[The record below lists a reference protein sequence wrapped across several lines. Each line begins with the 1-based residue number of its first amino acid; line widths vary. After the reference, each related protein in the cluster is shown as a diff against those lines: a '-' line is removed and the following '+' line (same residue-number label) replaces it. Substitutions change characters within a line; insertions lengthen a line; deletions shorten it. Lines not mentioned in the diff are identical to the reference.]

1 MRHARQIRVRPV
13 PALAVALSLAAL
25 LLAGCSGGQVPA
37 AAAVTVTQEVT
48 RTVTPTTDT
57 TTTTT
62 DMESPTSGAEITG
75 PTSAPPTVRPGTLG
89 LADFFEPSSDWTE
102 SRFDVADKGQV
113 QGVSARIDS
122 CSTSNAEVLELRLS
136 NKFTRLSFQVA
147 QANSSKTSDGTLTVE
162 VSGNGRQLDVRKIAF
177 NTVQDFGVPVQGVNA
192 TQIKFHLETLN
203 GNCPSGRVIAVLYD
217 AKVS

>member
-1 MRHARQIRVRPV
+1 
-13 PALAVALSLAAL
+13 VALSLVAL
-25 LLAGCSGGQVPA
+25 LLAACSGGQAPA

-48 RTVTPTTDT
+48 RTLTPTTEPT
-57 TTTTT
+57 TMTGM
-62 DMESPTSGAEITG
+62 DSPTSGSAITG
-75 PTSAPPTVRPGTLG
+75 PTSAPPTVGPGLLG

-122 CSTSNAEVLELRLS
+122 CSASNSEVLELRLS

-177 NTVQDFGVPVQGVNA
+177 NTVQEFGVPVQGVNA
-192 TQIKFHLETLN
+192 TQIKFHLESLN